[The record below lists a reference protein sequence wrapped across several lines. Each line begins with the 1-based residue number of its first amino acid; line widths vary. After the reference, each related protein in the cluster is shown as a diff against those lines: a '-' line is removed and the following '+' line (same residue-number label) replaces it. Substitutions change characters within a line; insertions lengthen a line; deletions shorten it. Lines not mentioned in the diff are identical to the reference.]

1 MYTKLGV
8 VFITALVLTVLLT
21 PLAMKIAP
29 KIGAVDVPKDNRRMH
44 TRVIP
49 RFGGFAIFIGTS
61 VSILSF
67 MTFDSRIIGI
77 LIGGAFIYALG
88 VIDDLTDLPP
98 WMKFA
103 GQTVCAIMMYSF
115 NIRVEF
121 VNDFLKAGSST
132 FGSIIC
138 FVITIIWI
146 VGITNTINLIDGL
159 DGLAVGTSAIAS
171 LCIAYVGYIHG
182 MYLVAAAMLA
192 VAGGSLGFLPFNFSP
207 AKIFMGDGGSLFLG
221 FMLATIGL
229 LGPVKGATIIAAIIP
244 VLVMALPIFDT
255 GFAIIRRLIN
265 HKPIMGADRGHLHH
279 RLMDSGLGQRRTVLM
294 LYGISGIMGIGA
306 ILISRDL
313 MIEAIGLFGIALIY
327 IYVFLT
333 DAQHKMPKI
342 KAVNIEEDEKEYE
355 REERRKK
362 KLSKKHK
369 HEKK

>member
-1 MYTKLGV
+1 MYMYTKLGA
-8 VFITALVLTVLLT
+8 VFLTALILGLILT
-21 PLAMKIAP
+21 PVAMKIAP

-49 RFGGFAIFIGTS
+49 RFGGMAIFVAGT
-61 VSILSF
+61 VSILAY
-67 MTFDSRIIGI
+67 MTFDSRIVGIVIGSV
-77 LIGGAFIYALG
+77 FIYALG
-88 VIDDLTDLPP
+88 VIDDLFNLPP
-98 WMKFA
+98 WIKFA
-103 GQTVCAIMMYSF
+103 AQTVCAIMMYSF

-121 VNDFLKAGSST
+121 VSDFLNAGSST
-132 FGSIIC
+132 FGEIVS
-138 FVITIIWI
+138 FVVTIIWI

-159 DGLAVGTSAIAS
+159 DGLAAGTSVIAS

-192 VAGGSLGFLPFNFSP
+192 IAGGSLGFLPFNFSP
-207 AKIFMGDGGSLFLG
+207 AKIFLGDGGSLYLG

-255 GFAIIRRLIN
+255 AFAIIRRLIN

-313 MIEAIGLFGIALIY
+313 IIEAVGLFGIALIY
-327 IYVFLT
+327 IYVFLS
-333 DAQHKMPKI
+333 DSRR
-342 KAVNIEEDEKEYE
+342 KAPNINPVNIKEDEKEE
-355 REERRKK
+355 QREEKRRNRKA
-362 KLSKKHK
+362 KKHK
-369 HEKK
+369 H